1 MAQSQLSAA
10 LGRVVDALKD
20 AGVNATTDA
29 RNLNAPCAF
38 VTVNQVAGVT
48 LCGEIRVTAD
58 VYLIGNDR
66 GGRLSI
72 EELGKLLDHALTVL
86 TLDEPARMVVATP
99 PGLGGPVPA
108 LLITTTTD

>member
-10 LGRVVDALKD
+10 LGRVVDALKG
-20 AGVNATTDA
+20 AG
-29 RNLNAPCAF
+29 
-38 VTVNQVAGVT
+38 
-48 LCGEIRVTAD
+48 

-99 PGLGGPVPA
+99 PGLGAPVPA

>member
-10 LGRVVDALKD
+10 LGRVVDALKG

-29 RNLNAPCAF
+29 RNLNAPVAF

-58 VYLIGNDR
+58 VYLIAHDR
-66 GGRLSI
+66 GGRI
-72 EELGKLLDHALTVL
+72 VVEELGRLLDNALDVL
-86 TLDEPARMVVATP
+86 TLDEPARMVTVAP
-99 PGLGGPVPA
+99 PGLGAPVPA